1 MDYLCLVKPTN
12 VESSI
17 MAYNFEE
24 IKTSTHDFSEENMI
38 GSGGFGDVY
47 VANIRQ
53 TPVAIKRLH
62 EVCIATWAFEH
73 DDVSAVIWYVC
84 KS

>member
-1 MDYLCLVKPTN
+1 
-12 VESSI
+12 

-24 IKTSTHDFSEENMI
+24 IKTVTQNFSEELKI

-47 VANIRQ
+47 RANIRQ

-62 EVCIATWAFEH
+62 EVCINRLTMHQTNGLSDYWVLTGLSDWRANRLW
-73 DDVSAVIWYVC
+73 D
-84 KS
+84 